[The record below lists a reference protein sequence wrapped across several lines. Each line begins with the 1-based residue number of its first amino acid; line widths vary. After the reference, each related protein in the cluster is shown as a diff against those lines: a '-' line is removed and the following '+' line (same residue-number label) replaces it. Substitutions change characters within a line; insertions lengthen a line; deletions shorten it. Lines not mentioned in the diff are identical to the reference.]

1 MSWLSKAVKK
11 ITGKR
16 WSEIRGKVIQVGA
29 TVAGVVI
36 GALSGGAGAGAGA
49 AVKTIIAEA
58 VTGAALGG
66 AAGLTAGTTYSTVDN
81 QRQQVK
87 AIGAAADE
95 AERQANMGK
104 NADTGQ
110 ESVATVDSAGNEAW
124 RRRQAALAAGYGTG
138 RAGTNITS
146 SLGGGGRLG

>member
-16 WSEIRGKVIQVGA
+16 WSEIRGTVMQIGGVVAGAIVGA
-29 TVAGVVI
+29 VT
-36 GALSGGAGAGAGA
+36 GGAGAA
-49 AVKTIIAEA
+49 IA
-58 VTGAALGG
+58 GAALGG
-66 AAGLTAGTTYSTVDN
+66 TAGTSYSTVDN
-81 QRQQVK
+81 QRQQAK
-87 AIGAAADE
+87 AMDSAAEE

-146 SLGGGGRLG
+146 SLGGGGGLG

>member
-16 WSEIRGKVIQVGA
+16 WSEIRGTVIQVGA

-36 GALSGGAGAGAGA
+36 GAITGGAGAPVGA
-49 AVKTIIAEA
+49 ALTTVAAEA
-58 VTGAALGG
+58 VKGAAIGGALGG
-66 AAGLTAGTTYSTVDN
+66 AVGTSYSTVDN
-81 QRQQVK
+81 QRQQAK
-87 AIGAAADE
+87 AMDAAADE

-146 SLGGGGRLG
+146 SLGGGGGLG